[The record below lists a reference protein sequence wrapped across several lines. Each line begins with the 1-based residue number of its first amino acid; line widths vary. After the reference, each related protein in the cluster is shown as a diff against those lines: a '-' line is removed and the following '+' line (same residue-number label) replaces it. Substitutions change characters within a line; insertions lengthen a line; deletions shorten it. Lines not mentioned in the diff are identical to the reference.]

1 MPEYLPVA
9 LGERS
14 YTIEI
19 KAGMIACGRAAEA
32 IAALSQGSRV
42 QIVTH
47 PGLLTAY
54 AEPIRAGL
62 GTRGISAETTVIP
75 AGERFKTLTS
85 VARLY
90 SAFGK
95 ARLDRKSLI
104 VAVGGGVL
112 GDVVGFAAA
121 TYLRGIRFVQVPTTL
136 LAQVDSSVGG
146 KTGVNLPEGKNL
158 VGAFYQP
165 VAVLIDP
172 HTLNSLPARELRSG
186 LAEVIKYGIIYDEA
200 FLTKT
205 SSEMPL
211 LLRRDEAALVHRI
224 SRSCTIKAEIVSQDE
239 TEQGLRAILN
249 FGHTVGHTLETL
261 THYRRWKHGEAIAIG
276 MVSACLIGEE
286 IGLTP
291 PDVTETVRT
300 TLLAAG
306 LPVDFPAEISADA
319 VLEVAQRDKK
329 TEGGK
334 LRFVLAIRIGN
345 VEIVG
350 DIPEAAIRSALTRQ
364 IVMG

>member
-1 MPEYLPVA
+1 MPEYLPVSI
-9 LGERS
+9 GERS

-19 KAGMIACGRAAEA
+19 EAGMIASGRASEA
-32 IAALSQGSRV
+32 IAALSQGSRI

-47 PGLLTAY
+47 PGLLNAY

-62 GTRGISAETTVIP
+62 EKQGISAGTTVIP
-75 AGERFKTLTS
+75 AGERFKTLAA

-90 SAFGK
+90 HAFGT

-104 VAVGGGVL
+104 IAVGGGVL

-146 KTGVNLPEGKNL
+146 KTGVDLPEGKNL
-158 VGAFYQP
+158 VGAFHQP

-205 SSEMPL
+205 RREMPL
-211 LLRRDEAALVHRI
+211 LLRREQAALVDRI
-224 SRSCTIKAEIVSQDE
+224 SHSCAIKAEIVSQDE
-239 TEQGLRAILN
+239 TEQGIRAILN
-249 FGHTVGHTLETL
+249 FGHTVGHALETL
-261 THYRRWKHGEAIAIG
+261 TLYRRWKHGEAISIG

-286 IGLTP
+286 IGFTP
-291 PDVTETVRT
+291 ADVTEMVRA

-306 LPVDFPAEISADA
+306 LPVDFPTEISADS
-319 VLEVAQRDKK
+319 VLEAAQRDKK
-329 TEGGK
+329 TERGK
-334 LRFVLAIRIGN
+334 LRFVLARRIGRAEV
-345 VEIVG
+345 VE

-364 IVMG
+364 KAFG